1 MEEPII
7 QIRKFSDGT
16 WSVMARV
23 WNPQKEFY
31 EHPELISLTKEEAKK
46 HCGEFIKNKPSV
58 EEIIKNWVYIGN

>member
-7 QIRKFSDGT
+7 QIRKFHDGT

-31 EHPELISLTKEEAKK
+31 EHPELINLTEEEAKK
-46 HCGEFIKNKPSV
+46 HCGEFIKNKPNV
-58 EEIIKNWVYIGN
+58 DEIVKNWVYIGN